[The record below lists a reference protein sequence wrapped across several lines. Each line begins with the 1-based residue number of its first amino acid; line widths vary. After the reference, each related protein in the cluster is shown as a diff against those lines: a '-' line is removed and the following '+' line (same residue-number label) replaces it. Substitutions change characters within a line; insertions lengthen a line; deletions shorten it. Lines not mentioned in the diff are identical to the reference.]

1 VICVSHLLGGSKEHF
16 SFALSNSLVCF
27 LFLLSL
33 KVLVW
38 LLSFDYFRF
47 DFLFSLIRVLLGK

>member
-1 VICVSHLLGGSKEHF
+1 VLGVSHLLVGSKEHF
-16 SFALSNSLVCF
+16 SFALRNSLVCF

-33 KVLVW
+33 KVLVGLFLFKSLW
-38 LLSFDYFRF
+38 F

>member
-1 VICVSHLLGGSKEHF
+1 VLCVSHLLGGSKGHF
-16 SFALSNSLVCF
+16 SFALRNSLVFF
-27 LFLLSL
+27 LFLLLL
-33 KVLVW
+33 KVLVG